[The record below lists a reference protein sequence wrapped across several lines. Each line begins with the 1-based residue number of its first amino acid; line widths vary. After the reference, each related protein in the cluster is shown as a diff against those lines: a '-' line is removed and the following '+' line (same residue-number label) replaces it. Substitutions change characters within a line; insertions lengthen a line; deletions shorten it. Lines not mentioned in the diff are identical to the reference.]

1 MGHNILYT
9 KNTKLC
15 IKMIKHRVIQV
26 LREVLERV
34 IVKRPILTLE
44 NVAMDRYG
52 LRELAV
58 YTEKVN
64 TKMQN
69 NNY

>member
-1 MGHNILYT
+1 
-9 KNTKLC
+9 
-15 IKMIKHRVIQV
+15 MIKHQVIQV

-52 LRELAV
+52 LRELGV
-58 YTEKVN
+58 YIEKVN

>member
-58 YTEKVN
+58 YIEKVN

>member
-1 MGHNILYT
+1 MGYYILYT

-15 IKMIKHRVIQV
+15 LKMTRHRVTQV
-26 LREVLERV
+26 LKEVLERV
-34 IVKRPILTLE
+34 TVKRPILTLE
-44 NVAMDRYG
+44 IVAMDHYG

-58 YTEKVN
+58 FTEKVN